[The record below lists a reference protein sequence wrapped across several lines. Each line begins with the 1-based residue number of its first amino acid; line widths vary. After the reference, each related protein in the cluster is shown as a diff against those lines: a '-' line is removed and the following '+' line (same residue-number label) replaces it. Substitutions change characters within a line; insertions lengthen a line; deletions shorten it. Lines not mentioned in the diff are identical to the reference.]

1 MREKRVRE
9 ASKIAEVIN
18 LDADVPESIKAPNDA
33 WKRKR
38 RSAAPPSEPT
48 GREAA
53 NEDKISHGSSA
64 VERVVKA
71 RPSKK
76 SKTSKSQDKPGGR
89 REEDEA
95 GPSNRGQAP
104 LQAVAAVPDGSARPK
119 GNPPPLQM
127 TEAQKRKILKRNAK
141 FDLGLTHEFKD
152 PEAARLAAI
161 LRKRYAEVIRET
173 IEVDVA
179 TGSVFGPRPEGLE
192 IRGGKRFA
200 WARNADGTYRPI
212 HIKQV

>member
-1 MREKRVRE
+1 M
-9 ASKIAEVIN
+9 
-18 LDADVPESIKAPNDA
+18 
-33 WKRKR
+33 
-38 RSAAPPSEPT
+38 
-48 GREAA
+48 

-64 VERVVKA
+64 EERAVKA

-76 SKTSKSQDKPGGR
+76 IKTSKTQDKPGDDEQR
-89 REEDEA
+89 RPEDEA
-95 GPSNRGQAP
+95 GPSDDSGKAP
-104 LQAVAAVPDGSARPK
+104 PPAVAAAPDGSARPK
-119 GNPPPLQM
+119 SNSSPLLKL

-161 LRKRYAEVIRET
+161 LRKRYTEVIRES

-192 IRGGKRFA
+192 IRGGERFA